1 MSYPNIKFNFN
12 ANNVLGMLVAGGILF
27 MFVHL
32 VNPVKDVYNTTAMGL
47 IGVVLLFMGVAL
59 WLFKLYLDHG
69 R

>member
-1 MSYPNIKFNFN
+1 MSYPNVKFNFN

-32 VNPVKDVYNTTAMGL
+32 VNPVKDVYNTAAMGL
-47 IGVVLLFMGVAL
+47 IGVVLLFMGVGL